1 MMFLARTRLLSYVSN
16 VLIVLLLC
24 ERSVV
29 TQEKEKAPV
38 FLYSTSND
46 LEQSFQLET
55 GNLLTSYTDYIV
67 RLTFFA
73 CRVSSYLKCFRLC
86 FQCDYPPKPECDSS
100 VWQNECSCMC
110 VCLSVCKWFFRGFL
124 CFSNRVS
131 AGGQGFLQ
139 LAKVDRLATQ
149 QHDYHKLISNTV
161 QHLTLKLG
169 VRHYD
174 TSNILIAHHCNK
186 P

>member
-46 LEQSFQLET
+46 LQQSFQLET
-55 GNLLTSYTDYIV
+55 GNLLTSYTDFIV

-86 FQCDYPPKPECDSS
+86 F
-100 VWQNECSCMC
+100 
-110 VCLSVCKWFFRGFL
+110 
-124 CFSNRVS
+124 
-131 AGGQGFLQ
+131 
-139 LAKVDRLATQ
+139 
-149 QHDYHKLISNTV
+149 
-161 QHLTLKLG
+161 
-169 VRHYD
+169 
-174 TSNILIAHHCNK
+174 
-186 P
+186 